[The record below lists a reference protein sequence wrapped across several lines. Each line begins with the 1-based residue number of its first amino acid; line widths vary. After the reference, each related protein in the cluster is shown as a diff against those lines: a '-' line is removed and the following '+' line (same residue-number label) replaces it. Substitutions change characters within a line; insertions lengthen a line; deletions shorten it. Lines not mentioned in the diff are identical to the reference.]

1 MKNILSICLAMIPD
15 DEDQNKF
22 EIVYHKYRKLLYH
35 AARGKLSDEEFIEEA
50 VCTAF
55 LRVAKNMSMIHEPV
69 SDETMHL
76 LLIITRRAI
85 IDIQRRQER
94 KKIHT
99 IELENAENVEY
110 LSVEMDISEG
120 NSIANALGK
129 LPDRYRDVLLLK
141 YAYGY
146 SNDEVARM
154 LNLTV
159 ANVEKITSRGKKKLK
174 TILEQEGL

>member
-1 MKNILSICLAMIPD
+1 
-15 DEDQNKF
+15 
-22 EIVYHKYRKLLYH
+22 
-35 AARGKLSDEEFIEEA
+35 
-50 VCTAF
+50 
-55 LRVAKNMSMIHEPV
+55 MSMIHEPV

-146 SNDEVARM
+146 SNDEDAADAD
-154 LNLTV
+154 LTV